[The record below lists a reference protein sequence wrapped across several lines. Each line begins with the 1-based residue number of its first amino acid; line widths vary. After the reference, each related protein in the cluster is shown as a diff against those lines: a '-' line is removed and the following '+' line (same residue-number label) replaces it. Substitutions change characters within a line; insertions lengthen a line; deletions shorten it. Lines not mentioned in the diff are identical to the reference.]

1 MGEMEGMGKGGSEVT
16 TRILACMP
24 LKIMAPL
31 TDGESM
37 RFRFLREDDK
47 SCFLKV
53 EVMVW

>member
-24 LKIMAPL
+24 LRIMAPL

-37 RFRFLREDDK
+37 RFRFLREDVK
-47 SCFLKV
+47 SCF
-53 EVMVW
+53 